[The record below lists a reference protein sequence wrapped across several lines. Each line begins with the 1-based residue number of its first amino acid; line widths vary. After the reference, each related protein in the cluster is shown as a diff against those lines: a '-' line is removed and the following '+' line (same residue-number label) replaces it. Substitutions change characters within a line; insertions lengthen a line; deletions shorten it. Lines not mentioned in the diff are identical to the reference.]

1 VVHLNQPLTEIKV
14 ALVRHGETD
23 WNKLGLIQGQSDIP
37 LNKTG
42 LIQSEQTAD
51 WLAGNGK
58 WDRLYSSHLMR
69 AQKTAEIIGNRLNLD
84 PIMHQDLMER
94 KFGALEG
101 LSAAERENL
110 YPDRLQNE
118 SSVPGLEYRKDF
130 TARVLKTFKGI
141 VNEAVDL
148 NVIIVAHGGWIN
160 QLLYHLSD
168 GKIGSGVT
176 TLENGSICLISK
188 NDERWWNIVEVNI
201 GRYSV

>member
-1 VVHLNQPLTEIKV
+1 VVHLNQPLTEIKI

-23 WNKLGLIQGQSDIP
+23 WNVKGLIQGQSDIP

-101 LSAAERENL
+101 LSAEERENL

-118 SSVPGLEYRKDF
+118 SSVPGLEYRIDF
-130 TARVLKTFKGI
+130 TARVLKTFQGI

-188 NDERWWNIVEVNI
+188 NDEFRWNIVEVNI